1 VDVVRPS
8 AGQQVAAGLAT
19 GAALVAVGTLGASL
33 STVRYTGEGE
43 DAGSSVTRV
52 AWGETLTGFSEEPFG
67 YPSVP
72 WGAPMVLVALLLTGA
87 AVAALLASRAI
98 VVERSAVVAQLLA
111 VAGGSLAAGVLVV
124 LWRVAA
130 ADLEAG
136 ETVEDLAMTMGP
148 VLGLLGL
155 VVLLAGAAA
164 IAVARP
170 KPVVLARVSV
180 TS

>member
-1 VDVVRPS
+1 MVRPS
-8 AGQQVAAGLAT
+8 ARQQVAAGLAT
-19 GAALVAVGTLGASL
+19 GAALAAVGTLGASL
-33 STVRYTGEGE
+33 STIRYTGEGE
-43 DAGSSVTRV
+43 DAGSSLTRV
-52 AWGETLTGFSEEPFG
+52 AWGETLTGFSEESFG

-72 WGAPMVLVALLLTGA
+72 WGAPMAVVALLLTVS
-87 AVAALLASRAI
+87 AVAALLAARAI
-98 VVERSAVVAQLLA
+98 AVERSTVVAQLLA
-111 VAGGSLAAGVLVV
+111 VAGGALAAGVLAV

-148 VLGLLGL
+148 VPGLLGL
-155 VVLLAGAAA
+155 VVVLAGAAA
-164 IAVARP
+164 VAMARS